1 MSLLAMIAD
10 NFELEQPPA
19 DDEVD
24 DHECLLMDMNST
36 DDADATFATAK
47 EATSNSDDGSNG
59 YVEYHD
65 VLKQRRN
72 DSEGTAETEQ
82 SFDSTGS
89 NNPHYAVVNTDD
101 TITSSSRPSQEM
113 KLLLT
118 FLLMVVVGTG
128 MKIFQKLQAIP
139 YVTFAIYTPMHQFVL
154 FANLVKLTFHLSS
167 ILRALSLHQNVQ
179 LSKLTQPN
187 PKLYICSIMLHVHHP
202 SESIGVI

>member
-1 MSLLAMIAD
+1 MIAD

-47 EATSNSDDGSNG
+47 EAIASNSDDGSNE

-65 VLKQRRN
+65 ILKQRRN

-82 SFDSTGS
+82 SFDSSGS
-89 NNPHYAVVNTDD
+89 NNPHYDAVNTDD
-101 TITSSSRPSQEM
+101 DDNASSSQPSQEM

-139 YVTFAIYTPMHQFVL
+139 YVTFAVDTPMHQFC
-154 FANLVKLTFHLSS
+154 SS
-167 ILRALSLHQNVQ
+167 F
-179 LSKLTQPN
+179 
-187 PKLYICSIMLHVHHP
+187 
-202 SESIGVI
+202 

>member
-1 MSLLAMIAD
+1 MIAD

-47 EATSNSDDGSNG
+47 EAIASNSDDGSNE

-65 VLKQRRN
+65 ILKQRRN

-82 SFDSTGS
+82 SFDTTGF
-89 NNPHYAVVNTDD
+89 NPHDDAVNTDD
-101 TITSSSRPSQEM
+101 DDNASSSQPSQEM

-139 YVTFAIYTPMHQFVL
+139 YVTFAIHNTYASVCLSFCKPHQ
-154 FANLVKLTFHLSS
+154 ANLPSS
-167 ILRALSLHQNVQ
+167 FLLHYSFLQNV
-179 LSKLTQPN
+179 
-187 PKLYICSIMLHVHHP
+187 
-202 SESIGVI
+202 